1 MRSLLDPLN
10 VELDAETQAICDEV
24 CESLEW
30 YDPAIPGSTEMARAL
45 GVTWNWY
52 VALHRASDHRCRQR
66 IMQAV
71 EALVRSDRSLFM
83 ADTGQIFVRDQIR
96 ANGGK
101 MGWTAPDP
109 ETGEMTEMI
118 EWPTGRYAGGAWS
131 YEKPE
136 AA

>member
-1 MRSLLDPLN
+1 MRGLIDPLN

-52 VALHRASDHRCRQR
+52 VALSRSPDHLCRQR
-66 IMQAV
+66 IVQAV
-71 EALVRSDRSLFM
+71 EALVRSDDELVI
-83 ADTGQIFVRDQIR
+83 TVQGHIFTRDQISQYR
-96 ANGGK
+96 GRWNRVTDSQTG
-101 MGWTAPDP
+101 
-109 ETGEMTEMI
+109 ETGWLL
-118 EWPTGRYAGGAWS
+118 EWPTGTYAGGSPS
-131 YEKPE
+131 YERPE